1 MSKNVT
7 KILFHSM
14 ATPIIVG
21 VLAMVFLDENLV
33 WNKSVGAELIIL

>member
-1 MSKNVT
+1 MTTNAT
-7 KILFHSM
+7 KILSHSM

-21 VLAMVFLDENLV
+21 VLAMVFLDEKLV